1 MGSSESKMVVTAAT
15 KAEPVVKKT
24 HISHLVDPRSPT
36 AGIDRTPIQV
46 GQESKTSAEVKNE
59 CPLPMSDPRSPTVG
73 ISRTP
78 MREVMRMTVGSFARR
93 LGMLFHNEAEG
104 KAPEDPPKRFDDSV
118 EEVLGDEE
126 LASTVP
132 LLTPQLA
139 DHFDSLAEHA
149 NLLATPVQSPLEIG
163 DSSPFV
169 LLEEPQVEVEIETEA
184 DISLEEAEE
193 ARESPLHKR
202 LSMSLITCHEG
213 ATAAQVFAEVHRE
226 FHANFPES
234 TVEVEPLSDGVDHS
248 YALPC
253 ITVEPESSPNN
264 DEKNSS
270 VPQEAGTLPSS
281 EETNGSS
288 PSGQAEACTGIRC
301 PTFDTKSPSQLEFKP
316 QWLGKGFGATGLRAR
331 GVQGK
336 SGKGGQ
342 SPLAIRVAVKNANNE
357 NKRPPGKLRQKDS
370 EGRSPLQIL
379 NSPREQRSQ
388 MNLKVSNQDKQ
399 RLGQMDRRVLAVCLD
414 KENR

>member
-36 AGIDRTPIQV
+36 AGIDRTPIQ
-46 GQESKTSAEVKNE
+46 GKSELQKCLVKNE

-78 MREVMRMTVGSFARR
+78 MREVMR
-93 LGMLFHNEAEG
+93 N
-104 KAPEDPPKRFDDSV
+104 PPKRFDDSV

-357 NKRPPGKLRQKDS
+357 NKRPPGKLRQK
-370 EGRSPLQIL
+370 GWQNVHLC
-379 NSPREQRSQ
+379 
-388 MNLKVSNQDKQ
+388 
-399 RLGQMDRRVLAVCLD
+399 VL
-414 KENR
+414 